1 MKKFIEYDKDA
12 SALELIKVLKEA
24 KKEKLKRIY
33 EIKFNF
39 QYEIFL
45 LEEEIKEKTRELER
59 MAADAQYDRENGY
72 GSGYNDVVYSVH

>member
-12 SALELIKVLKEA
+12 SALELIKVLKAA